1 MPAWLRRVS
10 ALASRLL
17 PATLFGRL
25 ALLLFVAVLASHLL
39 ALTLM
44 FELRPEPQ
52 WRGPPPGG
60 PEFTPGAPPQFAGAA
75 PAPWS
80 AAPPRP
86 AGPPPPPIGL
96 LHLGTGMLL
105 DIGVRLGA
113 LMLTA
118 WLAARWLS
126 RPIRRLAQAARELGQ
141 DVHRP
146 PLPEEGAQEFREAS
160 RGFNQMQAQL
170 RRQLEER
177 DRFVAAV
184 SHDLRTPLTRLRLR
198 AESLAEPVDRL
209 AFQNDIEGMEEM
221 IRATLDY
228 LRGVA
233 EEEPF
238 VWLDV
243 GALLSSLADDHPV
256 GPGAVQVEGKARPVR
271 AQASALRRALVNLID
286 NAVRYGE
293 RAHVVLRDDP
303 ASLRIEISD
312 RGPGIPPHQLE
323 QVFEPFYRVDASRN
337 RHTGGVGLGLAIARD
352 LVRRQRGNLR
362 LHNLPQGGLQAVLEL
377 PRDSASPSPTP
388 GGRA

>member
-1 MPAWLRRVS
+1 MPAWLRWLS

-44 FELRPEPQ
+44 FELRPVPE
-52 WRGPPPGG
+52 WRTPPPGH
-60 PEFTPGAPPQFAGAA
+60 PEFAPGFQGAA
-75 PAPWS
+75 PPSWPNS
-80 AAPPRP
+80 PPRP
-86 AGPPPPPIGL
+86 AGPPPPPGGL
-96 LHLGTGMLL
+96 LHLGASMLL

-113 LMLTA
+113 LMLAA
-118 WLAARWLS
+118 WVGARWLS
-126 RPIRRLAQAARELGQ
+126 RPIRRLAHAARELGQ

-198 AESLAEPVDRL
+198 AESLADPRERQG
-209 AFQNDIEGMEEM
+209 FQHDIAGMEEM

-233 EEEPF
+233 DEEPF
-238 VWLDV
+238 VLLDV
-243 GALLSSLADDHPV
+243 VALLTSLADDHPA
-256 GPGAVQVEGKARPVR
+256 GPDAVRVEGTARPVR

-293 RAHVVLRDDP
+293 QAHVRLRDD
-303 ASLRIEISD
+303 AACLRIEISD
-312 RGPGIPPHQLE
+312 RGPGIPPQRLE
-323 QVFEPFYRVDASRN
+323 QVFEPFYRLEASRN

-352 LVRRQRGNLR
+352 LVRRQRGRLS
-362 LHNLPQGGLQAVLEL
+362 LHNLAQGGLQAVIEL
-377 PRDSASPSPTP
+377 PRDSASPSPRP
-388 GGRA
+388 VGRA

>member
-1 MPAWLRRVS
+1 
-10 ALASRLL
+10 
-17 PATLFGRL
+17 
-25 ALLLFVAVLASHLL
+25 
-39 ALTLM
+39 
-44 FELRPEPQ
+44 
-52 WRGPPPGG
+52 
-60 PEFTPGAPPQFAGAA
+60 
-75 PAPWS
+75 
-80 AAPPRP
+80 
-86 AGPPPPPIGL
+86 
-96 LHLGTGMLL
+96 LHLGAGMLL

-113 LMLTA
+113 LMLAA
-118 WLAARWLS
+118 WVGARWLS

-146 PLPEEGAQEFREAS
+146 ALPEEGAQEFKEAS

-198 AESLAEPVDRL
+198 AESLSNPEERQ
-209 AFQNDIEGMEEM
+209 AFQHDIEGMEEM

-233 EEEPF
+233 DEEPV

-243 GALLSSLADDHPV
+243 GALLSTLADDHPE
-256 GPGAVQVEGKARPVR
+256 GPGAVQVEGSARPVR
-271 AQASALRRALVNLID
+271 VQASALRRALVNLID

-293 RAHVVLRDDP
+293 QARVVLRDEP
-303 ASLRIEISD
+303 AGLRIDISD

-323 QVFEPFYRVDASRN
+323 QVFEPFYRVEASRN
-337 RHTGGVGLGLAIARD
+337 RHTGGVGLGLAIASD
-352 LVRRQRGNLR
+352 LVRRQRGSLR

-377 PRDSASPSPTP
+377 PRD
-388 GGRA
+388 